1 MGSSFSKHHTGNM
14 IKAVLLLSVLGLA
27 LALPLPDDAVA
38 LPYILP
44 YHAGVYPYAGVP
56 LVYAAPLESGLVYP
70 VAEAYVHDPTGDVSD
85 DRLPRIHA
93 RSRCAPPRSCS
104 ARTSS

>member
-1 MGSSFSKHHTGNM
+1 MWKIFCQ
-14 IKAVLLLSVLGLA
+14 VLLLSVLGLA

-56 LVYAAPLESGLVYP
+56 LVYAAPLGNRYTEILIWKVWLDLQKLATTY
-70 VAEAYVHDPTGDVSD
+70 
-85 DRLPRIHA
+85 LNML
-93 RSRCAPPRSCS
+93 
-104 ARTSS
+104 SSLTEGKHVFQSQDLSTL